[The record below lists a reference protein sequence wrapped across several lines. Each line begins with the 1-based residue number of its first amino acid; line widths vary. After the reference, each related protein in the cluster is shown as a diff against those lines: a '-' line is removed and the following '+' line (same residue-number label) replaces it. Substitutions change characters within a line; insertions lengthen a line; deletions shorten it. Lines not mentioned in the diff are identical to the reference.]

1 MWAIYKGFL
10 EAPISA
16 KLGLLT
22 IAAYL
27 FVAIFAPVVAPYSET
42 EILGGAYELWSEKF
56 PLGTDN
62 LGRDMLSRLI
72 FGARNTI
79 GIALAA
85 VVIAF
90 AIGGVM
96 GMLSALLGGWYDS
109 IISRVVDILMAIP
122 SLVFAL
128 LILTILGT
136 SITTLVLVIAV
147 LDSTRVYRIT
157 RAAAMNIAVMDFVE
171 VARLRGEGL
180 WWVVRK
186 EILPNIMAP
195 LLAEFGLRFCFVFL
209 FIAALSFLGLGIQP
223 PTADWGS
230 MVRDNATLI
239 NYDDITP
246 LLPAAAIAIL
256 TVAVNFVVD
265 WLLHKS
271 SGLRSD

>member
-1 MWAIYKGFL
+1 MREMYRGFL
-10 EAPISA
+10 DAPFSA
-16 KLGLLT
+16 KLGLVT
-22 IAAYL
+22 ITAYL
-27 FVAIFAPVVAPYSET
+27 FVALFAPVVAPYSET
-42 EILGGAYELWSEKF
+42 EILGGAYELWSEKYL
-56 PLGTDN
+56 LGTDN

-90 AIGGVM
+90 AIGGVT
-96 GMLSALLGGWYDS
+96 GMLSAILGGWYDTV
-109 IISRVVDILMAIP
+109 ISRIVDILMAIP
-122 SLVFAL
+122 GLVFAL

-136 SITTLVLVIAV
+136 SITTLILVIAL

-180 WWVVRK
+180 WWVIRK

-246 LLPAAAIAIL
+246 LLPAAAIAVL

>member
-1 MWAIYKGFL
+1 MREMYRGFL
-10 EAPISA
+10 DAPISA
-16 KLGLLT
+16 KLGLVT
-22 IAAYL
+22 ITAYL
-27 FVAIFAPVVAPYSET
+27 FVALFAPVVAPYSET
-42 EILGGAYELWSEKF
+42 EILGGAYELWSEKYL
-56 PLGTDN
+56 LGTDN

-85 VVIAF
+85 VIIAF
-90 AIGGVM
+90 AIGGVT
-96 GMLSALLGGWYDS
+96 GMLSALLGGWYDTV
-109 IISRVVDILMAIP
+109 ISRIVDILMAIP
-122 SLVFAL
+122 GLVFAL

-136 SITTLVLVIAV
+136 SITTLILVIAV

-180 WWVVRK
+180 WWVIRK

>member
-1 MWAIYKGFL
+1 MRDIYRGFL
-10 EAPISA
+10 DAPLSA
-16 KLGLLT
+16 KLGLVT

-27 FVAIFAPVVAPYSET
+27 FVALFAPVVAPYSET
-42 EILGGAYELWSEKF
+42 EILGGAYELWSEKY

-90 AIGGVM
+90 AIGGVT
-96 GMLSALLGGWYDS
+96 GMVSAILGGWYDT
-109 IISRVVDILMAIP
+109 IISRIVDILMAIP
-122 SLVFAL
+122 GLVFAL
-128 LILTILGT
+128 LILTVLGT
-136 SITTLVLVIAV
+136 TITTLVLVIAV

-157 RAAAMNIAVMDFVE
+157 RAAAMNVAVMDFVE

-180 WWVVRK
+180 WWVIRK

-246 LLPAAAIAIL
+246 LLPATAIAVL
-256 TVAVNFVVD
+256 TVAINFVVD

>member
-1 MWAIYKGFL
+1 MREMYRGFL
-10 EAPISA
+10 DAPFSA

-22 IAAYL
+22 ITAYL
-27 FVAIFAPVVAPYSET
+27 FVALFAPLVAPYSET
-42 EILGGAYELWSEKF
+42 EILGGAYELWSEKHL
-56 PLGTDN
+56 LGTDN

-85 VVIAF
+85 VIIAF
-90 AIGGVM
+90 AIGGVT
-96 GMLSALLGGWYDS
+96 GMLSAILGGWYDT
-109 IISRVVDILMAIP
+109 IISRIVDILMAIP
-122 SLVFAL
+122 GLVFAL

-136 SITTLVLVIAV
+136 SMTTLVLVIAV

-157 RAAAMNIAVMDFVE
+157 RAAAMNVAVMDFVE
-171 VARLRGEGL
+171 VARLRGEGM
-180 WWVVRK
+180 WWVIRK

-246 LLPAAAIAIL
+246 LLPAAAIAVL

>member
-1 MWAIYKGFL
+1 MRAMYRGFL
-10 EAPISA
+10 DAPFSA
-16 KLGLLT
+16 KLGLVT
-22 IAAYL
+22 ITAYL
-27 FVAIFAPVVAPYSET
+27 FLALFAPVVAPYSET
-42 EILGGAYELWSEKF
+42 EILGGAYELWSEKYL
-56 PLGTDN
+56 LGTDN

-90 AIGGVM
+90 AIGGVT
-96 GMLSALLGGWYDS
+96 GMLSAILGGWYDT
-109 IISRVVDILMAIP
+109 IISRIVDILMAIP
-122 SLVFAL
+122 GLVFAL
-128 LILTILGT
+128 LILTVLGT
-136 SITTLVLVIAV
+136 TITTLVLVIAV

-157 RAAAMNIAVMDFVE
+157 RAAAMNVAVMDFVE

-180 WWVVRK
+180 WWVIRK

-246 LLPAAAIAIL
+246 LLPATAIAVL
-256 TVAVNFVVD
+256 TVAINFVVD